1 MVQSLTLQQPMGKG
15 VLAWE
20 LQWGQA
26 CSRFPKDR
34 PGLEEATRKGHR
46 EGSVV
51 LADLLGDKPLSSRG
65 DVIRPRFP
73 L

>member
-1 MVQSLTLQQPMGKG
+1 MGKG

-26 CSRFPKDR
+26 CSGFPKDR
-34 PGLEEATRKGHR
+34 PSPEDVTRKGHR
-46 EGSVV
+46 EGSVTF
-51 LADLLGDKPLSSRG
+51 ANLLGDKPLSSWG
-65 DVIRPRFP
+65 DRIRPRFP